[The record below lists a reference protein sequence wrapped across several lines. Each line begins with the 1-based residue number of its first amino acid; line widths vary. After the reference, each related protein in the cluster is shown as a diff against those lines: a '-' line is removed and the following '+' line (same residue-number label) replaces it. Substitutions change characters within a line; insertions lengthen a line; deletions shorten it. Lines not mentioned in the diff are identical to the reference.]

1 MNQSPVI
8 LFDGVCNLCCEWT
21 RFLIWKDKKMLF
33 KFASIQSEVGERLLN
48 SAGLN
53 NKELKTIIYLKNN
66 QVYLASTAVLE
77 ILTDLGGIW
86 KMFNLFQLI
95 PKAVRDRIYLFIA
108 ERRYRIFGKRS
119 SCLLPT
125 PENQKRFLL

>member
-33 KFASIQSEVGERLLN
+33 KFASIQSEAGERLLN

-66 QVYLASTAVLE
+66 QVYLASAAVLE
-77 ILTDLGGIW
+77 ILNDLGGIW
-86 KMFNLFQLI
+86 KMSNLFQLI
-95 PKAVRDRIYLFIA
+95 PKAVRDRIYLIIA

>member
-33 KFASIQSEVGERLLN
+33 KFASIQSEAGERLLN

-66 QVYLASTAVLE
+66 QVYLASAAVLE
-77 ILTDLGGIW
+77 ILNDLGGIW
-86 KMFNLFQLI
+86 KMSNLFQLI

-125 PENQKRFLL
+125 TENQKRFLL

>member
-86 KMFNLFQLI
+86 KMFSLFQLI

>member
-33 KFASIQSEVGERLLN
+33 KFASIQSEIGERLLN

-53 NKELKTIIYLKNN
+53 NKELKTIIYLKDN
-66 QVYLASTAVLE
+66 QVYLASAAVLE
-77 ILTDLGGIW
+77 ILNDLGGIW

-108 ERRYRIFGKRS
+108 EKRYRIFGKRT

>member
-77 ILTDLGGIW
+77 ILNDLGGIW

>member
-1 MNQSPVI
+1 
-8 LFDGVCNLCCEWT
+8 
-21 RFLIWKDKKMLF
+21 MLF

-86 KMFNLFQLI
+86 KMFSLFQLI

>member
-1 MNQSPVI
+1 
-8 LFDGVCNLCCEWT
+8 
-21 RFLIWKDKKMLF
+21 MLF